1 MGQVM
6 KLLMPRLQGRA
17 SGNEASQAVK
27 KLLVNQ

>member
-17 SGNEASQAVK
+17 TGDAASQMAR
-27 KLLVNQ
+27 KLLAG